1 MSPPKPLRIA
11 VTADLHYGT
20 RHTTGNQATRDIAAR
35 LAEDP
40 PDLLILAGDIG
51 AGDDFPRCLELF
63 DQLTCFKAA
72 VPGNHDI
79 WVRADDARGN
89 SLDVYDRHLPAVCR
103 EHGFA
108 YLDQTPLILPDSDLA
123 VVGTMNWYDYT
134 WDIDLLKAAAP
145 SDWQERLRTKRFT
158 RGMHNDANFVRWPL
172 DDRTFTDRIVGK
184 LKVDLEAAFD
194 RVGKAIVVAHH
205 PPLRGLLYPAPEPIP
220 LDGLLWRAFSGNT
233 RVEELL
239 RVNAERIPL
248 VFCGHTHAAR
258 ECRVGPT
265 HGYNVG
271 SDYPFKRLLWV
282 EWPSCAVR
290 AEEFPGQSG

>member
-20 RHTTGNQATRDIAAR
+20 RHASGNRATLDLAAR
-35 LAEDP
+35 LAGSP

-51 AGDDFPRCLELF
+51 AGDDFDRCLSLF
-63 DQLTCFKAA
+63 THLPSRKVA

-79 WVRADDARGN
+79 WVRSDDARGD

-103 EHGFA
+103 RYGFT
-108 YLDQTPLILPDSDLA
+108 YLDRQPLVLPESDLG

-134 WDIDLLKAAAP
+134 WDNDLLRQAAP
-145 SDWQERLRTKRFT
+145 DDWQERLRTKRFT

-172 DDRTFTDRIVGK
+172 TDKTFTDRVVEK
-184 LKVDLEAAFD
+184 LTTDLDAVLD
-194 RVGKAIVVAHH
+194 RVGHAIVVAHH
-205 PPLRGLLYPAPEPIP
+205 PPLRGLLYPAPEPLP
-220 LDGLLWRAFSGNT
+220 LDALLWRAFSGNS

-239 RVNAERIPL
+239 TARSERIPF

-258 ECRVGPT
+258 ECRVGSMR
-265 HGYNVG
+265 GFNVG

-282 EWPSCAVR
+282 DWPSGEVT
-290 AEEFPGQSG
+290 AEEFQG

>member
-20 RHTTGNQATRDIAAR
+20 RHTSGNRATHDLAAR
-35 LAEDP
+35 LAETP

-51 AGDDFPRCLELF
+51 AGDDFDRCLSLF
-63 DQLTCFKAA
+63 SQLPSRKAA

-79 WVRADDARGN
+79 WVRTDDPRGD
-89 SLDVYDRHLPAVCR
+89 SLDVYDRYLPAVCR
-103 EHGFA
+103 AHEFA
-108 YLDQTPLILPDSDLA
+108 YLDHGPVFFPESDLA

-134 WDIDLLKAAAP
+134 WDNDLLQAAAP
-145 SDWQERLRTKRFT
+145 DDWEERLRTKRFT

-172 DDRTFTDRIVGK
+172 DDRSFTDRVVRK
-184 LKVDLEAAFD
+184 LTADLDAALD
-194 RVGKAIVVAHH
+194 RAGRVLVVAHH
-205 PPLRGLLYPAPEPIP
+205 PPLRGLLYPAVEPPP
-220 LDGLLWRAFSGNT
+220 LDALLWRAFSGNT

-239 RVNAERIPL
+239 TARADRIPL

-258 ECRVGPT
+258 ECRVGPM
-265 HGYNVG
+265 HGFNVG

-282 EWPSCAVR
+282 DWPSGEVT
-290 AEEFPGQSG
+290 AEEFHG

>member
-20 RHTTGNQATRDIAAR
+20 RHASGNRATLELAAR
-35 LAEDP
+35 LAETP

-51 AGDDFPRCLELF
+51 AGDDFARCLSLFAELPSR
-63 DQLTCFKAA
+63 KAA

-79 WVRADDARGN
+79 WVRSDDARGD

-103 EHGFA
+103 AHGFE
-108 YLDQTPLILPDSDLA
+108 YLDHGPLFFPESDLA

-134 WDIDLLKAAAP
+134 WDNDLLRAAAP
-145 SDWQERLRTKRFT
+145 DDWQERLRAKRFT
-158 RGMHNDANFVRWPL
+158 RGMHNDANFVRWPH
-172 DDRTFTDRIVGK
+172 DDRSFTDRVVEK
-184 LKVDLEAAFD
+184 LTADLTAALD
-194 RVGKAIVVAHH
+194 RAGRALVVSHH
-205 PPLRGLLYPAPEPIP
+205 PPLRGLLYPAVEPPP
-220 LDGLLWRAFSGNT
+220 LDALLWRAFSGNT

-239 RVNAERIPL
+239 TARADRIPL

-258 ECRVGPT
+258 ECRVGPMR
-265 HGYNVG
+265 GFNVG

-282 EWPSCAVR
+282 DWPSGEVT
-290 AEEFPGQSG
+290 AEEFHG

>member
-20 RHTTGNQATRDIAAR
+20 RHASGNRATHDLAAR
-35 LAEDP
+35 LAETP

-51 AGDDFPRCLELF
+51 AGDDFDRCLSLFAELPSR
-63 DQLTCFKAA
+63 KAA

-79 WVRADDARGN
+79 WVRSDDARGD

-103 EHGFA
+103 AHGFE
-108 YLDQTPLILPDSDLA
+108 YLDHGPLFFPESDLA

-134 WDIDLLKAAAP
+134 WDNDLLRAAAP
-145 SDWQERLRTKRFT
+145 DDWAERLRTKRFT

-172 DDRTFTDRIVGK
+172 DDRSFTDRVVEK
-184 LKVDLEAAFD
+184 LTADLAAALD
-194 RVGKAIVVAHH
+194 RAGRALVVSHH
-205 PPLRGLLYPAPEPIP
+205 PPLRGLLYPAADPPP
-220 LDGLLWRAFSGNT
+220 LDALLWRAFSGNT

-239 RVNAERIPL
+239 TARADRIPL

-258 ECRVGPT
+258 ECRVGPMR
-265 HGYNVG
+265 GFNVG

-282 EWPSCAVR
+282 DWPSGEVT
-290 AEEFPGQSG
+290 AEEFHG